1 MWDLR
6 YATAPMRTLERHK
19 RGVLCLEWCPQDC
32 DLLLSA
38 AKDNHVY
45 CWNPNSDVPGGE
57 VHYNVLSL
65 YHNILIRLYTSYR
78 LLHNGS
84 LSVTG
89 VLVILLLSVLH
100 HLMDIS
106 VYTHYWEVELMMGGV
121 KSLRIQ

>member
-1 MWDLR
+1 
-6 YATAPMRTLERHK
+6 MRTLERHN

-57 VHYNVLSL
+57 VYYDVLNLS
-65 YHNILIRLYTSYR
+65 HNIFIRLCISYR

-89 VLVILLLSVLH
+89 VLVIPLLSVLH

-106 VYTHYWEVELMMGGV
+106 VYTRYWEVELVMGEV
-121 KSLRIQ
+121 KSLRIR